1 MSRFNISLY
10 VAFKFLLIAT
20 TTINAAHTSLPEKP
34 NFIFVMT
41 DDQGYAPI
49 GAHGHPWIRTP
60 TSIECMAI
68 RFDSTDSWWVRLV
81 RRVVLD

>member
-1 MSRFNISLY
+1 MSRFSISLY
-10 VAFKFLLIAT
+10 VAFKFLLMAT
-20 TTINAAHTSLPEKP
+20 TAINAAHPSLPEKP

-49 GAHGHPWIRTP
+49 GAHGHPGSGHP

-68 RFDSTDSWWVRLV
+68 RFDSIDSWWVQLV
-81 RRVVLD
+81 HRVVLD